1 MSKLLQKAIEQ
12 AQRLPEDEQD
22 AAAGALM
29 DYLDQLH
36 SLHLSDEQA
45 AEVRRRLA
53 EPNPKTLSLAEAR
66 ARLQRLG
73 E

>member
-1 MSKLLQKAIEQ
+1 MTKLLQKAIEQ

-36 SLHLSDEQA
+36 SLRLTDEQA
-45 AEVRRRLA
+45 EEVRRRLA
-53 EPNPKTLSLAEAR
+53 DPHPVTLTLDEVR
-66 ARLQRLG
+66 AKLQRLR